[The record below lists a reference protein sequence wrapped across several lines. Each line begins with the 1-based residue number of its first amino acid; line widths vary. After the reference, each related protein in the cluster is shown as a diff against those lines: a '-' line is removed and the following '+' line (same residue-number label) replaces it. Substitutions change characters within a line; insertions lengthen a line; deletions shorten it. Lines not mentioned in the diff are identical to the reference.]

1 MSGWRPSITLEN
13 LQARA
18 RALSQVRRFFAQCN
32 VMEVE
37 TPLVCSHTVTEPN
50 IQSLTVGH
58 LSHKRFL
65 QTSPE
70 YAMKRLLAAG
80 APDIFQI
87 SKCFRQGEVGPYHNP
102 EFTMIEW
109 YRLGYT
115 LSQIMQETV
124 AFISEMISD
133 SCNTDEVFY
142 CTYDGLFQQAT
153 GISFS
158 DLTSEEIERLSLQ
171 HGLRAGPSMC
181 VTEMVDFLFAHFVN
195 EHLSS
200 NRLTCIYHYPADQ
213 AALAKLNSDN
223 KMVAERFEVFYGNL
237 ELANGYVELIDYEV
251 QLGRFHKDQLERR
264 RRGLESITIDHYL
277 LDAQKHGLPECAGV
291 AVGFDRLLMLALNA
305 KSINEVISFD
315 WENA

>member
-1 MSGWRPSITLEN
+1 MSAWRPSITREN

-18 RALSQVRRFFAQCN
+18 RALSQVRRFFAQRN

-50 IQSLTVGH
+50 IQSFAVEH
-58 LSHKRFL
+58 LNQKKFL

-80 APDIFQI
+80 THDIFQI

-124 AFISEMISD
+124 TFISEMISC
-133 SCNTDEVFY
+133 SRNTDEVFY
-142 CTYDGLFQQAT
+142 CTYDEFFQQAT
-153 GISFS
+153 GIPFS
-158 DLTSEEIERLSLQ
+158 DLTCEGIEHLSLK
-171 HGLRAGPSMC
+171 HGLQAGPSMC
-181 VTEMVDFLFAHFVN
+181 VTEMVDFLFAHFVH
-195 EHLSS
+195 EHLASK
-200 NRLTCIYHYPADQ
+200 RLTCIYHYPVEQ

-223 KMVAERFEVFYGNL
+223 KMVADRFEVFYGSL
-237 ELANGYVELIDYEV
+237 ELANGYVELID
-251 QLGRFHKDQLERR
+251 HKVQLERFNEDQLAR
-264 RRGLESITIDHYL
+264 RQRGLESVTIDHYL

-315 WENA
+315 WQNA